1 VSAQAIPFQ
10 RASNRLFSMADK
22 KDFASSPVDE
32 DVKKYEELFQ
42 LSKAYRDE
50 DLKMQERWRS
60 YRSWVLSTGRDRSG
74 FNNSTTYVNLI
85 YSSTEQLHADLTEA
99 MPTFN
104 YRPTSPDS
112 LRLAEH
118 LNRSVPAIWE
128 ANNGDR
134 TYRQSIKSAIVYGT
148 DIWKVEHD
156 PGYGGR
162 GIKVGFRRV
171 PCYRFFPAPYATDIE
186 SAPFV
191 IEVCPR
197 TVEEI
202 YNDYGV
208 RVAPE
213 LEPKA
218 EFPDVSEDLDDP
230 KGRTMTWATNLT
242 GTAAV
247 PHFPSS
253 FMLSSDQ
260 DRSAGI
266 VWQKELWIRD
276 PRMEA
281 RYWIEPTPKGPQL
294 NHGKDLAYPRGR
306 VISWA
311 NGKLLYDRENPY
323 MDGKWPYVRFADVP
337 WPETFWGLGEVPN
350 LINLQLLHDDT
361 IDTMRLIHA
370 YMANGRLIVDESTGL
385 REREIGNDPGEILF
399 TRRGTHDRIKWLPG
413 LTPPAEFYT
422 HVGAVERWF
431 DQITG
436 RMDVTRG
443 INPSGVTAARALV
456 ALQRAAGIRVR
467 GRMREI
473 EDSLLDAGRMLA
485 SRTQQFAPSSMQ
497 LPDGKEFKDFSMSEE
512 ERLMPFHLKVDV
524 VSNLDDLRAL
534 EFQKLLLLYNMGM
547 VDDTRLLKD
556 SGLSSS
562 EVLLAELPQVRE
574 KHMMM
579 QAMAA
584 TGGMNDITAN
594 LSNTQKG
601 IGRSLRTAVE

>member
-1 VSAQAIPFQ
+1 MSAQTIPFQ
-10 RASNRLFSMADK
+10 RAAHRLFSMADK
-22 KDFASSPVDE
+22 KDFVSAPVDE

-42 LSKAYRDE
+42 LAKAYRDE

-60 YRSWVLSTGRDRSG
+60 YRSWYLSTGRDRTG
-74 FNNSTTYVNLI
+74 FANSTTYVNLI
-85 YSSTEQLHADLTEA
+85 YSSLEQLHGDLTEA
-99 MPTFN
+99 MPKFN
-104 YRPTSPDS
+104 YRPSGADS
-112 LRLAEH
+112 LALAEH
-118 LNRSVPAIWE
+118 LNRSVPATWE
-128 ANNGDR
+128 ANDADR
-134 TYRQSIKSAIVYGT
+134 TYRNSVKSAVVYGT
-148 DIWKVEHD
+148 DLWKIEHD

-162 GIKVGFRRV
+162 GLKVGVRRV
-171 PCYRFFPAPYATDIE
+171 PCYRFFPAPYATDPE

-218 EFPDVSEDLDDP
+218 QFPDVSEDLDDP
-230 KGRTMTWATNLT
+230 KGRRMTWATNLT

-260 DRSAGI
+260 DTSAGI

-281 RYWIEPTPKGPQL
+281 RYWIEPTPKGPEL
-294 NHGKDLAYPRGR
+294 RHGKDLAYPRGR

-323 MDGKWPYVRFADVP
+323 LDGKWPYVRFSDVP

-370 YMANGRLIVDESTGL
+370 YMAIGKLIVDESTGL
-385 REREIGNDPGEILF
+385 RNIGNDPGEILF
-399 TRRGTHDRIKWLPG
+399 TRRNTYERIRQIQG
-413 LTPPAEFYT
+413 QTPPAEFYT
-422 HVGAVERWF
+422 HVGSIERWF

-467 GRMREI
+467 ARMREL
-473 EDSLLDAGRMLA
+473 EDSLLDAGRMIA
-485 SRTQQFAPSSMQ
+485 SRIQQFAPSTMQ
-497 LPDGKEFKDFSMSEE
+497 LRDGDEFKDFTLNEE

-534 EFQKLLLLYNMGM
+534 EFQKLLLLFNMGM
-547 VDDTRLLKD
+547 VDDSRLIKD

-562 EVLLAELPQVRE
+562 EVLLAELPAVRQ
-574 KHMMM
+574 KHLMM

>member
-1 VSAQAIPFQ
+1 MSATAPFQ
-10 RASNRLFSMADK
+10 RASNRLFSIADK
-22 KDFASSPVDE
+22 KDFQSSPVDDE
-32 DVKKYEELFQ
+32 VKKYEHLFQ
-42 LSKAYRDE
+42 LAKAYRDE

-60 YRSWVLSTGRDRSG
+60 YRSWYLSTGRDRGG
-74 FNNSTTYVNLI
+74 FSNSTTYVNLI
-85 YSSTEQLHADLTEA
+85 YSSLEQLHGDLTEA
-99 MPTFN
+99 MPKFN
-104 YRPTSPDS
+104 YRPSGAEA
-112 LRLAEH
+112 LNLAEH
-118 LNRSVPAIWE
+118 MNRSVPATWE
-128 ANNGDR
+128 ANDGDR
-134 TYRQSIKSAIVYGT
+134 TYRNSVKSSVLYGT
-148 DIWKVEHD
+148 DLWKIEHD

-171 PCYRFFPAPYATDIE
+171 PCYRFFPAPYATDVE
-186 SAPFV
+186 SAPYV

-208 RVAPE
+208 RVRPE

-218 EFPDVSEDLDDP
+218 EYPDVSEDLDDP
-230 KGRTMTWATNLT
+230 KGRRMTWATNLT
-242 GTAAV
+242 GTNAV

-253 FMLSSDQ
+253 FMLSADQ
-260 DRSAGI
+260 DASAGI

-276 PRMEA
+276 PRMES
-281 RYWIEPTPKGPQL
+281 RYWIEPTPKGPSL
-294 NHGKDLAYPRGR
+294 KHGKDLAYPRGR

-323 MDGKWPYVRFADVP
+323 IDSKWPYVRFNDVP
-337 WPETFWGLGEVPN
+337 FPEMFWGLGEVPN

-385 REREIGNDPGEILF
+385 RERQIGNDPGEILF

-422 HVGAVERWF
+422 HVGAIERWF

-467 GRMREI
+467 ARMREL
-473 EDSLLDAGRMLA
+473 EDTLLDAGRMIA
-485 SRTQQFAPSSMQ
+485 SRIQQFAPSSMQ
-497 LPDGKEFKDFSMSEE
+497 LKDGDEFREFSMNEE

-534 EFQKLLLLYNMGM
+534 EFQKLLLLFNMGM

-562 EVLLAELPQVRE
+562 EALLAELPSVRQ

-579 QAMAA
+579 QAMASQ
-584 TGGMNDITAN
+584 GGMNDITAS

-601 IGRSLRTAVE
+601 IGRSLRTAIE